1 MMPLVLISALVA
13 VPVILITV
21 LRINAMM
28 VFLSLCL
35 GVVLL
40 RFVGDEAAS
49 TIGIL
54 TSYGSTNYTLVTIFL
69 QFLPVV
75 LTALFMV
82 RTVRGHLKLMLNFF
96 IAIAVGF
103 LVALLAEPLLGPETR
118 IGIEMTPVWFYIQKL
133 QVLVISLGAIF
144 SLLYLWLQRP
154 KSHEEHHGKHH
165 K

>member
-13 VPVILITV
+13 VPVLLLTV

-40 RFVGDEAAS
+40 RFVGEEAAS

-54 TSYGSTNYTLVTIFL
+54 TSYGSTNYTLVAIFL

-75 LTALFMV
+75 LTTFFMV
-82 RTVRGHLKLMLNFF
+82 RTVRGHFKLMLNFC

-103 LVALLAEPLLGPETR
+103 LVALLAEPLLGAEMR
-118 IGIEMTPVWFYIQKL
+118 AGIETTPVWFYIQKL

-144 SLLYLWLQRP
+144 SLMYLWLQRP
-154 KSHEEHHGKHH
+154 KGHEEHHGKRH